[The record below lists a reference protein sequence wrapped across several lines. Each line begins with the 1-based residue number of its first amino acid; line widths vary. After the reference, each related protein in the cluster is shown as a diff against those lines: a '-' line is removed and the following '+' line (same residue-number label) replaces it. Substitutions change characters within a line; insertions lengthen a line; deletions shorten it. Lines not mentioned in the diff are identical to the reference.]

1 MSGTRAGGLK
11 CAATNKLK
19 HGDDFYKQI
28 GSQGGSAKHKAPRWF
43 ETHPELAKK
52 AGAIGGK
59 RSSRKGI
66 KNGMGKSRYK
76 YKKAWNEYEAQK

>member
-1 MSGTRAGGLK
+1 MAGTREGGEK
-11 CAATNKLK
+11 AAATNKAK
-19 HGDDFYKQI
+19 HGSDFYAMLGRK
-28 GSQGGSAKHKAPRWF
+28 GGSAKHKMPRGF
-43 ETHPELAKK
+43 QAHPELARK

-76 YKKAWNEYEAQK
+76 CKNEWNEYEAQK

>member
-1 MSGTRAGGLK
+1 MAGTKDGGQK
-11 CAATNKLK
+11 AAATNKARY
-19 HGDDFYKQI
+19 GTDWYKKI
-28 GSQGGSAKHKAPRWF
+28 GTIGGKNGHTGGFAAN
-43 ETHPELAKK
+43 PELARK

-76 YKKAWNEYEAQK
+76 YKKEWNEYEAQK